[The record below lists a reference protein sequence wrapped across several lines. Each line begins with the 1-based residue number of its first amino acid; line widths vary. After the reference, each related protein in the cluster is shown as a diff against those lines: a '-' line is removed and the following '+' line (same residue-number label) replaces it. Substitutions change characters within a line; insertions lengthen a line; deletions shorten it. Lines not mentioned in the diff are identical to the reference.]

1 LRLPVCDDDGEREFS
16 KSLPQ
21 ERSKLKVRNFVFGV
35 RIVEKWELCQSVK
48 LLTVGIYDCTAL
60 SNCMRCI
67 FD

>member
-1 LRLPVCDDDGEREFS
+1 MVRGSFPRVYLKKEVNLRLEILF
-16 KSLPQ
+16 
-21 ERSKLKVRNFVFGV
+21 FGV